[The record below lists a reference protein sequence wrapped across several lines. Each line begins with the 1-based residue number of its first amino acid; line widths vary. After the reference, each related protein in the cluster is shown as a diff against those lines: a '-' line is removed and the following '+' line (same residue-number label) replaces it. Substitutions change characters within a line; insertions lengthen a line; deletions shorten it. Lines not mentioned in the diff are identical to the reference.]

1 MTRAVLLLL
10 STAVSLCS
18 TTTAAFAVGDVSSRS
33 SSAVRSRWTTMAAAL
48 PQQDQATTSTND
60 DILKPPYEIE
70 PIPTRI
76 GHGFDIHRMAP
87 IEEAGQPIV
96 IGGVVIPHSDQKV
109 SWCSLRS
116 VANLS
121 LSQRLTLTT
130 VLSLYTYYSGL
141 MRRESM
147 WTRVVFTKLNWA

>member
-1 MTRAVLLLL
+1 
-10 STAVSLCS
+10 
-18 TTTAAFAVGDVSSRS
+18 
-33 SSAVRSRWTTMAAAL
+33 MAAAL

>member
-1 MTRAVLLLL
+1 M
-10 STAVSLCS
+10 S
-18 TTTAAFAVGDVSSRS
+18 AAPPQQEQA
-33 SSAVRSRWTTMAAAL
+33 SSA
-48 PQQDQATTSTND
+48 TND

-109 SWCSLRS
+109 SWCSLNSLHAHYESFLNLNTNAKINICFFHEIHTS
-116 VANLS
+116 VD
-121 LSQRLTLTT
+121 
-130 VLSLYTYYSGL
+130 
-141 MRRESM
+141 
-147 WTRVVFTKLNWA
+147 

>member
-1 MTRAVLLLL
+1 M
-10 STAVSLCS
+10 S
-18 TTTAAFAVGDVSSRS
+18 AAPPQQEQT
-33 SSAVRSRWTTMAAAL
+33 SSA
-48 PQQDQATTSTND
+48 TND

-87 IEEAGQPIV
+87 LEEAGQPIV

-116 VANLS
+116 LHAH
-121 LSQRLTLTT
+121 
-130 VLSLYTYYSGL
+130 Y
-141 MRRESM
+141 ESFSN
-147 WTRVVFTKLNWA
+147 VDLNTKIKILFFHEIHSSVD